1 MSEVHENAVRLARAR
16 RFSGGPRLGH
26 HRVLGLR
33 SHEND
38 PVLIITA
45 AQVRLRR
52 WRRLPEHAPESL
64 HSGPVDHIRRITV
77 ARDALL
83 KQAYGALPIEMSVM
97 SAVRG

>member
-1 MSEVHENAVRLARAR
+1 
-16 RFSGGPRLGH
+16 
-26 HRVLGLR
+26 VLGLR

-52 WRRLPEHAPESL
+52 WRRLPEHDPESL

-83 KQAYGALPIEMSVM
+83 KQAYGALPIELSVM
-97 SAVRG
+97 TAVRG